1 MGLAMK
7 ARVVLHPTDFS
18 PASRA
23 AFTRAIA
30 EARAAGAELLLVH
43 VLSAV
48 APFVGD
54 EYMSPQTYTDVQRSM
69 QAYGQT
75 QLDKLVAKAKA
86 AGARVRGLLLEGT
99 TADAIVRA
107 ARGKRADVI
116 VMGTHG
122 RSGLGRLLMGSV
134 AQRVVGTAPC
144 PVLTV
149 RGK

>member
-1 MGLAMK
+1 MK
-7 ARVVLHPTDFS
+7 ARVILHPTDFS

-23 AFTRAIA
+23 AFTRAVA
-30 EARAAGAELLLVH
+30 DTRAAGAELLLVH
-43 VLSAV
+43 VLSV
-48 APFVGD
+48 VTPFVGD
-54 EYMSPQTYTDVQRSM
+54 EYVSPKTYTEVQQSM
-69 QAYGQT
+69 QAYGQK
-75 QLDKLVAKAKA
+75 QLDALVAKAKA

-99 TADAIVRA
+99 AADAIVRT
-107 ARGKRADVI
+107 ARSKRADVI

-122 RSGLGRLLMGSV
+122 RTGFAKLLMGSV

>member
-1 MGLAMK
+1 MK
-7 ARVVLHPTDFS
+7 SRVILHPTDFS

-23 AFTRAIA
+23 AFARAVA
-30 EARAAGAELLLVH
+30 EARADRAELLVVH
-43 VLSAV
+43 VLFSV
-48 APFVGD
+48 IPFAGD
-54 EYMSPQTYTDVQRSM
+54 EYVSPQTYADVRQSM
-69 QAYGQT
+69 LAAGQK

-86 AGARVRGLLLEGT
+86 AGARVRGLLLEGPA
-99 TADAIVRA
+99 ADTIVRT
-107 ARGKRADVI
+107 ARSKRVGVI

-122 RSGLGRLLMGSV
+122 RTGFARLLMGSV

>member
-1 MGLAMK
+1 MK
-7 ARVVLHPTDFS
+7 SRVVLHPTDFS
-18 PASRA
+18 PASRPA
-23 AFTRAIA
+23 LARAIA
-30 EARAAGAELLLVH
+30 EARADRAELLVVH
-43 VLSAV
+43 VLSIV

-54 EYMSPQTYTDVQRSM
+54 EYVPAHTYAEMQRSTR
-69 QAYGQT
+69 AYGQK

-86 AGARVRGLLLEGT
+86 AGARVRGLLLEGAA
-99 TADAIVRA
+99 ADAIVRA
-107 ARGKRADVI
+107 ARSRHADVI